1 MNQDIKR
8 VTKMYIKLR
17 KACDPNVEECDDI
30 ENTIVNVIEEN
41 LKYYGIDKYDYKNE
55 GGTTT
60 QAFDYYV
67 EEMVKKYY
75 NIPNWFETEY
85 GKRCIYIPHDLEN
98 ITKIKNTLNN
108 MKTKDKI
115 IDFLNW
121 YKETETT
128 GLSCQFN
135 YRIITKNEISKVIQT
150 YEHTE
155 IRINLQDF
163 GYDFYNPII
172 CWLNTKDVPT
182 LMIMDWVCLK
192 NEIDHWIN
200 YNGDS
205 EAFIE
210 KFKTPTLED
219 EIKEEYSK
227 LHPEVR
233 KAFLEEVI
241 EFWNDFKDDIRVE
254 NGILESIDHNMMLVD
269 AIGNCGPLFCNRT
282 IEYWI
287 EKIYNKEVR
296 I

>member
-1 MNQDIKR
+1 MKQDIRKAIE
-8 VTKMYIKLR
+8 MYIKLR

-60 QAFDYYV
+60 QAFEYYV

-85 GKRCIYIPHDLEN
+85 GKRGIYIPYDLEN

-115 IDFLNW
+115 IDFLDW

-128 GLSCQFN
+128 GLSCQFD
-135 YRIITKNEISKVIQT
+135 YKIITKNEISKVIQT

-155 IRINLQDF
+155 IRIDLQDF

-182 LMIMDWVCLK
+182 LMIMDWVSLK
-192 NEIDHWIN
+192 NEIDHWIS

-205 EAFIE
+205 KSFIE

-219 EIKEEYSK
+219 EIKEKYPK
-227 LHPEVR
+227 LHPEVQ
-233 KAFLEEVI
+233 KALLKEII
-241 EFWNDFKDDIRVE
+241 EFWNDFKDDIRIID
-254 NGILESIDHNMMLVD
+254 GDLESIGQNMLLVD
-269 AIGNCGPLFCNRT
+269 AIWNCAPLFCNNT

-287 EKIYNKEVR
+287 EKIYNKEVK